1 VAALSQILYLRR
13 VEVDELSLRDIYLV
27 YKRQGFL
34 FWLVLLVFPFIGLM
48 LGLFLPKTYAS
59 KAILSLKLQS
69 DQLTTQ
75 ANTSDQ
81 TFGTQQIF
89 SNLPSVSALV
99 QAFQTGLEAD
109 QVKSG
114 AGVVLDAKLKFDEKN
129 GSLELQ
135 NVAGLPELA
144 KGNVESLV
152 LSATKFMR
160 DTVVDSLKAN
170 AEARLARVRFDR
182 EITQANVDGLR
193 IVRQQSGSISDPV
206 IAAGLENRN
215 VNAPV
220 ARSNDP
226 SRVSL
231 ALQEAGLR
239 AQLAQLDG
247 TVKVLNSLTTDPQ
260 RLERLAGQV
269 FQVQRLIPASLP
281 TVPDS
286 PKLGFLLAVMSA
298 IGVLMALFVPLVLEA
313 VREPATGR
321 VATPPVIK
329 QSE

>member
-1 VAALSQILYLRR
+1 
-13 VEVDELSLRDIYLV
+13 VEEISLRELYGI
-27 YKRQGFL
+27 YKRQGRIVLILFL
-34 FWLVLLVFPFIGLM
+34 IFPLFGLL
-48 LGLFLPKTYAS
+48 LGVFLPKTYAS

-99 QAFQTGLEAD
+99 QAFQTGLEAN
-109 QVKSG
+109 QVKSA
-114 AGVVLDAKLKFDEKN
+114 AGVVLDSKLKFDEKN

-135 NVAGLPELA
+135 NLAASPELA

-152 LSATKFMR
+152 LAATTFMR

-182 EITQANVDGLR
+182 EIMQANVEGLR
-193 IVRQQSGSISDPV
+193 LVRQQSGSISDSV
-206 IAAGLENRN
+206 IAAGLENQN

-286 PKLGFLLAVMSA
+286 PRLGFLLAIMSA
-298 IGVLMALFVPLVLEA
+298 VGVLMALFVPLVLEA
-313 VREPATGR
+313 VREPPKA
-321 VATPPVIK
+321 VV
-329 QSE
+329 SEPLLSKDLV

>member
-1 VAALSQILYLRR
+1 
-13 VEVDELSLRDIYLV
+13 VEEISLRELYGI
-27 YKRQGFL
+27 YKRQSRTVFIL
-34 FWLVLLVFPFIGLM
+34 FFTFPLVGLL
-48 LGLFLPKTYAS
+48 LGVFLPKTFAS

-99 QAFQTGLEAD
+99 QAFQTGLEAN
-109 QVKSG
+109 QVKSA

-135 NVAGLPELA
+135 NVAALPELA

-152 LSATKFMR
+152 LAATTFMR

-281 TVPDS
+281 IAPDS
-286 PKLGFLLAVMSA
+286 PRLGFLLAVMSA
-298 IGVLMALFVPLVLEA
+298 VGVLMALFVPVVLEA
-313 VREPATGR
+313 VREPPEAL
-321 VATPPVIK
+321 VSEPVLSK
-329 QSE
+329 NPV

>member
-1 VAALSQILYLRR
+1 M
-13 VEVDELSLRDIYLV
+13 EELSLRDVYLV
-27 YKRQGFL
+27 YKRQRVL
-34 FWLVLLVFPFIGLM
+34 LWSLLLVFPLIGLL
-48 LGLFLPKTYAS
+48 LGLTLPKTFAS

-99 QAFQTGLEAD
+99 QAFQTGLEAN
-109 QVKSG
+109 QVKSAAG
-114 AGVVLDAKLKFDEKN
+114 AVLDAKLKFDEKN

-135 NVAGLPELA
+135 NLAALPELA
-144 KGNVESLV
+144 KGNVELLV
-152 LSATKFMR
+152 VAATKFMR

-281 TVPDS
+281 SAPDS
-286 PKLGFLLAVMSA
+286 PKIGFLVALMTA
-298 IGVLMALFVPLVLEA
+298 IGLVVALIAPLVREA
-313 VREPATGR
+313 INEPV
-321 VATPPVIK
+321 VASVP
-329 QSE
+329 SEAS

>member
-1 VAALSQILYLRR
+1 
-13 VEVDELSLRDIYLV
+13 VEELSLRDVYLV

-34 FWLVLLVFPFIGLM
+34 FWFILLVFPLIGLL
-48 LGLFLPKTYAS
+48 LGLFLPKTFAS

-99 QAFQTGLEAD
+99 QAFQTGLEAN
-109 QVKSG
+109 QVKSA
-114 AGVVLDAKLKFDEKN
+114 AGVVLDSKLKFDEKN

-135 NVAGLPELA
+135 NLAASPELA

-152 LSATKFMR
+152 LAATTFMR

-182 EITQANVDGLR
+182 EIMQANVEGLR
-193 IVRQQSGSISDPV
+193 LVRQQSGSISDSV
-206 IAAGLENRN
+206 IAAGLENQN

-286 PKLGFLLAVMSA
+286 PRLGFLLAIMSA
-298 IGVLMALFVPLVLEA
+298 VGVLMALFVPLVLEA
-313 VREPATGR
+313 VREPPKA
-321 VATPPVIK
+321 VV
-329 QSE
+329 SEPLLSKDLV

>member
-1 VAALSQILYLRR
+1 
-13 VEVDELSLRDIYLV
+13 VEELSLRDVYLM
-27 YKRQGFL
+27 YKRQGMV
-34 FWLVLLVFPFIGLM
+34 FWLLLLAFPLLGLL
-48 LGLFLPKTYAS
+48 LGLFLPKTFAS

-99 QAFQTGLEAD
+99 QAFQTGLEAN
-109 QVKSG
+109 QVKSA
-114 AGVVLDAKLKFDEKN
+114 AGVVLDSKLKFDEKN

-135 NVAGLPELA
+135 NLAASPELA

-152 LSATKFMR
+152 LAATTFMR

-182 EITQANVDGLR
+182 EIMQANVEGLR
-193 IVRQQSGSISDPV
+193 LVRQQSGSISDSV
-206 IAAGLENRN
+206 IAAGLENQN

-286 PKLGFLLAVMSA
+286 PRLGFLLAIMSA
-298 IGVLMALFVPLVLEA
+298 VGVLMALFVPLVLEA
-313 VREPATGR
+313 VREPPKA
-321 VATPPVIK
+321 VV
-329 QSE
+329 SEPLLSKDLV

>member
-1 VAALSQILYLRR
+1 M
-13 VEVDELSLRDIYLV
+13 EELSLRDVYLL
-27 YKRQGFL
+27 YKRRVTL
-34 FWLVLLVFPFIGLM
+34 FWVCLLVFPLIGLM
-48 LGLFLPKTYAS
+48 LGLLLPKTYVS

-75 ANTSDQ
+75 ANTADQ

-99 QAFQTGLEAD
+99 QAFQTGLEAN
-109 QVKSG
+109 QVKLASG
-114 AGVVLDAKLKFDEKN
+114 AVLDAKLKFDEKN
-129 GSLELQ
+129 GSLEVQ
-135 NVAGLPELA
+135 NMAASPELA

-152 LSATKFMR
+152 LAATTFMR

-170 AEARLARVRFDR
+170 AEARLARVRLDR

-193 IVRQQSGSISDPV
+193 FVRQQPGAISDPV
-206 IAAGLENRN
+206 IAAGLENQN

-281 TVPDS
+281 IVPDS
-286 PKLGFLLAVMSA
+286 PRLGFLIAVMGA

-313 VREPATGR
+313 VREPDK
-321 VATPPVIK
+321 VPVSK
-329 QSE
+329 LPVVTSSE

>member
-1 VAALSQILYLRR
+1 
-13 VEVDELSLRDIYLV
+13 VDELSLRDVYLM

-34 FWLVLLVFPFIGLM
+34 FWLLLLAFPLIGLL

-75 ANTSDQ
+75 ANNSDQ

-89 SNLPSVSALV
+89 SNLPNVSALV
-99 QAFQTGLEAD
+99 QAFQTGLEAE
-109 QVKSG
+109 QVKSA
-114 AGVVLDAKLKFDEKN
+114 AGIVLEAKLKFDEKN

-135 NVAGLPELA
+135 NIAALPELA
-144 KGNVESLV
+144 KGNVESMV
-152 LSATKFMR
+152 LAATTFMR

-193 IVRQQSGSISDPV
+193 NVRQQSASSSDSV
-206 IAAGLENRN
+206 IAAGLEDRRI
-215 VNAPV
+215 VAGV

-226 SRVSL
+226 GRVSL
-231 ALQEAGLR
+231 ALQEAELR

-247 TVKVLNSLTTDPQ
+247 TIKVLNSLTTDPK

-281 TVPDS
+281 TAPDS
-286 PKLGFLLAVMSA
+286 PKLGFLLA
-298 IGVLMALFVPLVLEA
+298 IMATVGFLLALLVPLVREA
-313 VREPATGR
+313 ISEPSKAM
-321 VATPPVIK
+321 VALPEPK
-329 QSE
+329 DPR

>member
-1 VAALSQILYLRR
+1 VAASVKNLDLRS
-13 VEVDELSLRDIYLV
+13 VEVEELSLRDVYLV
-27 YKRQGFL
+27 YKRHGSL
-34 FWLVLLVFPFIGLM
+34 FWSLLLLLPLLGLL

-99 QAFQTGLEAD
+99 QAFQTGLEAN
-109 QVKSG
+109 QVKSA
-114 AGVVLDAKLKFDEKN
+114 AGIVLDSKLKFDEKN

-135 NVAGLPELA
+135 NVAASPELA

-152 LSATKFMR
+152 LAATTFMR

-182 EITQANVDGLR
+182 EITQANVEGLR

-206 IAAGLENRN
+206 IAAGLENQN

-247 TVKVLNSLTTDPQ
+247 TVKVLNSLTTDPK

-281 TVPDS
+281 IAPDS
-286 PKLGFLLAVMSA
+286 PRLGFLVAVMGA

-313 VREPATGR
+313 VREPEKSSPSTLLAADR
-321 VATPPVIK
+321 
-329 QSE
+329 SE